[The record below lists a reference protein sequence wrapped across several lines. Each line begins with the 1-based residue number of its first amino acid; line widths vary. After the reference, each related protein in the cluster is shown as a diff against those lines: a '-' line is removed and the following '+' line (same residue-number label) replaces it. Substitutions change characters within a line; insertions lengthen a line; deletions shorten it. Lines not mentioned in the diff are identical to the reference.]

1 MMGDAGGGPG
11 SVMTAVVLLFAALGV
26 PLAMLLLTVARPL
39 RERMLPWLAVA
50 PLPALAAALVVPPDL
65 VVALDFTAGR
75 VDGGYMPAFAL
86 DQPGALLLGA
96 GALLFGA
103 AGVYAARAL
112 RGTPHAGRF
121 SACWL
126 MALAG
131 CVGVF
136 VAADMPQ
143 LYLMLALMT
152 VGATGLIFHDQ
163 TPAARRAAGTYIGLA
178 LAGETLILIAMI
190 MLAQQL
196 PDGSLLIRDAAA
208 VLPTAAQRDV
218 ITALLIAGL
227 GLKAGLLPLHVW
239 MPLAYPAAPLPA
251 AAVLSGIVVKAA
263 IIGLI
268 RFLPVSAGLARW
280 GEWLAVIGMAGA
292 LYGVLIGVTQ
302 RDPKVVLAYSSVS
315 QMGFTA
321 AVIGMGI
328 SLGVAATPLLA
339 AFYAMHHVF
348 VKGAMFLLVGVVAAG
363 GARNARAPLLLAL
376 LLALGMGGLPLTGG
390 AVAKLAVKDPLG
402 SGWAVTV
409 AYASA
414 VGTTLL
420 MLHFMRCVR
429 GLGDAMDGAAK
440 ADAALRWPWWVAGG
454 AALVAPWVVYLAL
467 PLGTVEDLVKPE
479 ALWASAWPVA
489 VGAALAWLL
498 ARAGDSLPRVPP
510 GDVAV
515 ALDRGA
521 AAFAATARGLRDADG
536 VLRRWAVAGVS
547 LLGLAVAFLVL
558 LA

>member
-1 MMGDAGGGPG
+1 MKGDE
-11 SVMTAVVLLFAALGV
+11 MDAVVLLLAALGV
-26 PLAMLLLTVARPL
+26 PLAMLLASIARPL
-39 RERMLPWLAVA
+39 RERLLPWLPIA
-50 PLPALAAALVVPPDL
+50 PLPALLAALWAPRNLTFAVYVGLGD
-65 VVALDFTAGR
+65 AGS
-75 VDGGYMPAFAL
+75 GYMPAYAL
-86 DQPGALLLGA
+86 DAPGALLLGA
-96 GALLFGA
+96 GALLFA
-103 AGVYAARAL
+103 AAAVTAARTL
-112 RGTPHAGRF
+112 RGTAGAGRF
-121 SACWL
+121 SVCWL

-131 CVGVF
+131 CIGVF

-163 TPAARRAAGTYIGLA
+163 TAAARRAAGTYIGLA
-178 LAGETLILIAMI
+178 LAGETLLLIAMI
-190 MLAQQL
+190 MLAQQM
-196 PDGSLLIRDAAA
+196 PGGNLLIRDAAA
-208 VLPTAAQRDV
+208 VLPFAPQRDV
-218 ITALLIAGL
+218 IAALLIAGL

-239 MPLAYPAAPLPA
+239 MPLAYPAAPIPA

-268 RFLPVSAGLARW
+268 RFLPVSTGLAQW
-280 GEWLAVIGMAGA
+280 GEWLAILGMAGA
-292 LYGVLIGVTQ
+292 LYGVLIGITQ

-328 SLGVAATPLLA
+328 RLGVEATSLLA

-348 VKGAMFLLVGVVAAG
+348 LKGAMFLLVGVVAVG
-363 GARNARAPLLLAL
+363 GVRHARASLALAL

-402 SGWAVTV
+402 SGWAATIGYV
-409 AYASA
+409 SA

-420 MLHFMRCVR
+420 MLHFLRCVR
-429 GLGDAMDGAAK
+429 TLPAGDAPVGG
-440 ADAALRWPWWVAGG
+440 ALRWPWWIAGL
-454 AALVAPWVVYLAL
+454 AALVAPWIVYLGL
-467 PLGTVEDLVKPE
+467 PLGTVGDLLKPE
-479 ALWASAWPVA
+479 ALWAGAWPVA
-489 VGAALAWLL
+489 LGALLAALL
-498 ARAGDSLPRVPP
+498 ARVSGALPRIPP

-515 ALDRGA
+515 VLDRGA
-521 AAFAATARGLRDADG
+521 ALLGAGARGLRSADE

-547 LLGLAVAFLVL
+547 LLALAVAFLWL